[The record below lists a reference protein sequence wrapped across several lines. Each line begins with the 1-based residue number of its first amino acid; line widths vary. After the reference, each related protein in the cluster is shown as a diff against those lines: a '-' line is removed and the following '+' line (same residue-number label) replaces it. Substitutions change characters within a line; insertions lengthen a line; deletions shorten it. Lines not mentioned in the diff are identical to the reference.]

1 MSRLLAR
8 IMLDRLVTAL
18 IALCVMLTAIPI
30 LVLLLFVVIKGLPGL
45 LAPGFFTS
53 PPHPVGVPGGGVF
66 NAIIGTLEIVGIGS
80 LLAVPF
86 GALVGIF
93 LSEYGR
99 NRLGDTVRFISDVLT
114 GLPSIAFGIFGY
126 TVLVATLHHFSAIS
140 ASVALAVLMLPV
152 VLRATE
158 AALVLVPQAM
168 REAGLALGAPRW
180 RVTIEIVV
188 PAALGGIVT
197 GALLAMARAAGETAP
212 LLFTA
217 LGNDFT
223 QLNPLQPMGA
233 LSLTVFKN
241 ALLPYTE
248 LQNQAWAAALLLVIM
263 VAIINI
269 LARIYVRRIQR

>member
-18 IALCVMLTAIPI
+18 IVLCVMLTAIPI

-45 LAPGFFTS
+45 LAPGFFPS

-86 GALVGIF
+86 GAMVGIF

-158 AALVLVPQAM
+158 AALVLVPQAL

-180 RVTIEIVV
+180 RVTLEIVV
-188 PAALGGIVT
+188 PAAVGGIVT

-212 LLFTA
+212 LLFTT

-241 ALLPYTE
+241 ALIPYTE

-263 VAIINI
+263 VAITNI
-269 LARIYVRRIQR
+269 LARIYVRRIGR